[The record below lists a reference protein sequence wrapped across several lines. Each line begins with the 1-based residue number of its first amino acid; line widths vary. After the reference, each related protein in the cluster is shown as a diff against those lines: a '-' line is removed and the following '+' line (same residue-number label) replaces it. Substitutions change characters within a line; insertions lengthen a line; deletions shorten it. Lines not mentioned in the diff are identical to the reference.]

1 MDLLHCV
8 KCGAKYSSQPGAVWG
23 RGYYTNVA
31 TSNFD
36 FKPLW
41 RYTLIENECPLCR
54 TINVPG
60 VGPEKVDYPGCF
72 GM

>member
-8 KCGAKYSSQPGAVWG
+8 KCGAKYQSQPGSVWG
-23 RGYYTNVA
+23 RGKYREND
-31 TSNFD
+31 TSDAAFI
-36 FKPLW
+36 PYW
-41 RYTLIENECPLCR
+41 TYTLKENECPMCR

-60 VGPEKVDYPGCF
+60 VGPKRVENTSCF